1 MARTNRRDFLR
12 HSGAA
17 FATLAAGACGR
28 GVDAPEPAARKPNII
43 LIMAD
48 DLGFECLGCYGG
60 TSYKTARLDELA
72 RTGIRFNHA
81 YAQPL
86 CTPTRMQLMT
96 GQYNFRNWQAFGVL
110 PPSEVTIGHMMSDA
124 GYKTCISGKW
134 QLYSYNP
141 PDFEP
146 EWRGKGMLAK
156 DAGFDD
162 YFVWHAEHTEDK
174 GSRYADPVILDNG
187 TFVENTDGK
196 YGPDLYTER
205 INDFIGRH
213 RDEPFFVY
221 YPMALTHGPFNPTP
235 QSDEWV
241 DGDRFESSSQKYF
254 GDMVEY
260 MDEVVG
266 RIVDRLDELGI
277 RENTFLLFY
286 GDNGTPRGVQSKMG
300 DRVVDGGKGMP
311 TDAGTRVPLIA
322 NQPGT
327 VRPAVSDDL
336 VDSTDFV
343 PTIAEITG
351 MMPPQDRV
359 TDGVSFAPQLR
370 GERGH
375 PREWVLVHH
384 DPRPGWGKEAYT
396 KLDRWARDQRY
407 KLYQESELYDIS
419 EDVLEQ
425 DPIAPGQGSD
435 DAEAARG
442 KLRRVLDELV

>member
-1 MARTNRRDFLR
+1 ML
-12 HSGAA
+12 G
-17 FATLAAGACGR
+17 TLAAGSCGG
-28 GVDAPEPAARKPNII
+28 GVDAPTPAARKPNVV

-48 DLGFECLGCYGG
+48 DLGYECLGCYGG
-60 TSYKTARLDELA
+60 SSYKTPRLDELA
-72 RTGIRFNHA
+72 RTGVRFNHA

-110 PPSEVTIGHMMSDA
+110 PPGEITFGHMMSDA
-124 GYKTCISGKW
+124 GYKTCIAGKW

-146 EWRGKGMLAK
+146 EWRGKGMPAK

-174 GSRYADPVILDNG
+174 GSRYPDPVIVDNG
-187 TFVENTDGK
+187 TFVENTSGK
-196 YGPDLYTER
+196 YGPDLYTEH
-205 INDFIGRH
+205 INDFMGRH

-221 YPMALTHGPFNPTP
+221 YPMALTHGPFNPSP
-235 QSDEWV
+235 RSQAWAE
-241 DGDRFESSSQKYF
+241 GDRFESSSKKYF

-266 RIVDRLDELGI
+266 RIVDRLDELGL
-277 RENTFLLFY
+277 RENTLLLFY

-300 DRVVDGGKGMP
+300 ERVVDGGKGMP

-327 VRPAVSDDL
+327 VVPAVSDDL
-336 VDSTDFV
+336 VDSTDFI
-343 PTIAEITG
+343 PTIADVTG
-351 MMPPQDRV
+351 MTPPQDRV
-359 TDGVSFAPQLR
+359 MDGVSFAPQLR
-370 GERGH
+370 GERGNA
-375 PREWVLVHH
+375 REWVLVHH

-396 KLDRWARDQRY
+396 KLDRWARDKRY
-407 KLYQESELYDIS
+407 KLYQEGELYDIA

-425 DPIAPGQGSD
+425 NAIPVGEGSAE
-435 DAEAARG
+435 AEAARG
-442 KLRRVLDELV
+442 NLQGVLDELI